1 MTCVY
6 APVSGTIACFD
17 DLRQA
22 FEDFKELLC
31 EAFGWRRHQ
40 KRKIICKKC
49 PCRNRLPDRRMT
61 GYRIPQLRP
70 DPHPH
75 LPRDRLNKKH
85 SPARGFCYTLA
96 LRDEAERRNVLFS
109 AQTLFGGM

>member
-40 KRKIICKKC
+40 KRKIICKKV
-49 PCRNRLPDRRMT
+49 PVPK
-61 GYRIPQLRP
+61 P
-70 DPHPH
+70 
-75 LPRDRLNKKH
+75 
-85 SPARGFCYTLA
+85 
-96 LRDEAERRNVLFS
+96 S
-109 AQTLFGGM
+109 A

>member
-1 MTCVY
+1 MAATPKKK
-6 APVSGTIACFD
+6 AH
-17 DLRQA
+17 L
-22 FEDFKELLC
+22 
-31 EAFGWRRHQ
+31 Q
-40 KRKIICKKC
+40 KV

-96 LRDEAERRNVLFS
+96 LRDEAERRDTGTGRNKKDS
-109 AQTLFGGM
+109 GTMDTEDEGDPYA

>member
-40 KRKIICKKC
+40 KERSFAK
-49 PCRNRLPDRRMT
+49 
-61 GYRIPQLRP
+61 
-70 DPHPH
+70 
-75 LPRDRLNKKH
+75 
-85 SPARGFCYTLA
+85 SAR
-96 LRDEAERRNVLFS
+96 AETVCLT
-109 AQTLFGGM
+109 AA

>member
-40 KRKIICKKC
+40 K
-49 PCRNRLPDRRMT
+49 
-61 GYRIPQLRP
+61 
-70 DPHPH
+70 
-75 LPRDRLNKKH
+75 
-85 SPARGFCYTLA
+85 
-96 LRDEAERRNVLFS
+96 ERSLQKVPVPKPS
-109 AQTLFGGM
+109 A

>member
-61 GYRIPQLRP
+61 E
-70 DPHPH
+70 
-75 LPRDRLNKKH
+75 
-85 SPARGFCYTLA
+85 SPSCGLTRTHICRETG
-96 LRDEAERRNVLFS
+96 
-109 AQTLFGGM
+109 